1 MYEFRPFS
9 NSDPPRLAEIWRSQP
24 PQRGVMQ
31 PMSATL
37 LEQFVF
43 SKPYFDREGLI
54 VAVHERRPIGFVH
67 AGFGPNEEHTALSTD
82 LGTTHLLML
91 HSDCA
96 DAALAD
102 ELLARSEVYLE
113 DRGAKVLYAGGI
125 RPLDGFYLGL
135 YGGSEI
141 PGVLATDPA
150 LGDAARRHGYRE
162 IDRVLVLRRDLGRIR
177 PAVTWEQ
184 RRLRRVAACREQY
197 APAPG
202 SWWDACTSGAF
213 ERLNFY
219 LENPG
224 NSQPLAGVSFWDI
237 EPLSTGW
244 RVPTAGMFDLHV
256 TPEARRQGLATYLL
270 GEAFTRLRNR
280 GIVLVEA
287 QTMRGNTPA
296 LAMYQKL
303 GFETVD
309 HGYVFRKGE

>member
-1 MYEFRPFS
+1 VYQFRPFL
-9 NSDPPRLAEIWRSQP
+9 NSDPPQLAEIWRSQP
-24 PQRGVMQ
+24 PQRGIVQ

-37 LEQFVF
+37 LDQFVF
-43 SKPYFDREGLI
+43 SKPYFEREGLI
-54 VAVHERRPIGFVH
+54 VAVRDGRPVGFVH
-67 AGFGPNEEHTALSTD
+67 AGFGPNDDRTALSTD

-91 HSDCA
+91 HSDSV

-102 ELLARSEVYLE
+102 ELLARSEAYLE
-113 DRGAKVLYAGGI
+113 HRGAKVLYAGGI

-141 PGVLATDPA
+141 PGVLATDLV
-150 LGDAARRHGYRE
+150 LGDAARRNGYRE
-162 IDRVLVLRRDLGRIR
+162 IDRVLVLRRDLGRLR

-184 RRLRRVAACREQY
+184 RRLRRMATCREQY
-197 APAPG
+197 CRAPA
-202 SWWDACTSGAF
+202 SWWEACTTGAF
-213 ERLNFY
+213 ERLDFF
-219 LENPG
+219 LENSTS
-224 NSQPLAGVSFWDI
+224 SQPLASVSFWDI
-237 EPLSTGW
+237 EPLSTSW

-256 TPEARRQGLATYLL
+256 APEARRQGLATYLL
-270 GEAFTRLRNR
+270 GEAFMRLRNR